1 MEGPTAVE
9 QGLNQAKSQ
18 ILPQVTIVVVPRE
31 RFSYAQISLES
42 LYENTMVPFDL
53 VYIDGNSPKPERRF
67 IERYSKEKGFKL
79 IRTEHY
85 LWPNRARNL
94 GLAEVKTPYV
104 VFVDNDVVVQPGW
117 LRIMLEC
124 SQAEDAT
131 VVGPLMCHEEP
142 IHEIVHFAG
151 GESRVVTDIKSRRHL
166 REKMYLQGRM
176 VKDVRPR
183 LAQCET
189 ELCEFHCM
197 LVKMDVFDEL
207 GPFDES
213 VLNTK
218 EHVDFCMN
226 VAALGRTV
234 YFEPDSVVTYVP
246 GPTLAWRDLH
256 YYMLRWSNAWEL
268 VSLARL
274 MEKWNLCEDGYFKH
288 KYKAL
293 GWRRRAAI
301 LQPMLDKIGL
311 TNRRSLPN
319 KLMMYGLLAPIEVT
333 LNKWLTYRYAQKHL
347 QAPLAKPKAA
357 ADTSLPAPKQPK
369 VAATSSASAPVS
381 AGT

>member
-1 MEGPTAVE
+1 MNKPERPP
-9 QGLNQAKSQ
+9 
-18 ILPQVTIVVVPRE
+18 LPLITIVVVPRE
-31 RFSYAQISLES
+31 RFSYAQLSLES
-42 LYENTMVPFDL
+42 LYENTTIPFDL
-53 VYIDGNSPKPERRF
+53 VYIDGNSPGPERRF
-67 IERYSKEKGFKL
+67 IQQYSQEKGFKL

-85 LWPNRARNL
+85 LWPQRARNL

-124 SQAEDAT
+124 SQKTNAT

-151 GESRVVTDIKSRRHL
+151 GESRVVTDIKERRHL
-166 REKMYLQGRM
+166 REKMYLQGKA
-176 VKDVRPR
+176 VKDVLPR
-183 LAQCET
+183 LEQCET

-207 GPFDES
+207 GAFDES
-213 VLNTK
+213 ILNTK

-234 YFEPDSVVTYVP
+234 YFEPDSIVTYVP

-274 MEKWNLCEDGYFKH
+274 QEKWNLCEDGYFKH

-293 GWRRRAAI
+293 GWRRRDAI

-319 KLMMYGLLAPIEVT
+319 KLMMYGLLAPIEVA
-333 LNKWLTYRYAQKHL
+333 LNKVLTRQYAKKHL

-357 ADTSLPAPKQPK
+357 SNIASKQASKPPT
-369 VAATSSASAPVS
+369 VAASAPVS
-381 AGT
+381 ASS